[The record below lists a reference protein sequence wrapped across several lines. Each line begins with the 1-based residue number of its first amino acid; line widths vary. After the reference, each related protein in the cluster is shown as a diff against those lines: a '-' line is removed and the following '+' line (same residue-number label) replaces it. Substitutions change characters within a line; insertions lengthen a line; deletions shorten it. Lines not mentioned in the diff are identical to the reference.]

1 MRGEQR
7 LEELKNLK
15 DLYFKVQPKIK
26 KHSTTILTGV
36 AVVGVA
42 ATAISAAKQ
51 TPKALRLIEEAE
63 KEKGAQLS
71 ATEKVVKAA
80 PVYLPTALIGAS
92 TIACILGAQILNKKQ
107 QAGLASAYALVSASY
122 NKYRSKV
129 EEVFGE
135 NADGMVKHAIAEEK
149 YEEAKVEKVAELSET
164 SDIDKEFE
172 DTVLFFDEYRNQFFE
187 TTIEHV
193 KDAEYH
199 LNRNF
204 ALRDYADL
212 NEFYAFLGLPPT
224 ELGAVLGWSIY
235 AGEDMYGYQWI
246 DFNHVKDVMD
256 DGTEYYRLEMPFSPT
271 ADYLDY

>member
-1 MRGEQR
+1 MRGEQY
-7 LEELKNLK
+7 LEALKEV
-15 DLYFKVQPKIK
+15 YFKAEPKIK

-42 ATAISAAKQ
+42 ATAISAVKA
-51 TPKALRLIEEAE
+51 TPKALKLIEEAAE
-63 KEKGAQLS
+63 EKGSELS
-71 ATEKVVKAA
+71 TTQKFVKTA
-80 PVYLPTALIGAS
+80 PVYLPTVVIGAS
-92 TIACILGAQILNKKQ
+92 TMACIVGAQLLNKKQ
-107 QAGLASAYALVSASY
+107 QAALTGAYALLSASY
-122 NKYRSKV
+122 NGYRDKV
-129 EEVFGE
+129 TELFGDE
-135 NADGMVKHAIAEEK
+135 ANGMVKHAIAKEQYNEEK
-149 YEEAKVEKVAELSET
+149 VIKPVGESE
-164 SDIDKEFE
+164 SRPEVDKEFE

-187 TTIEHV
+187 TTLEHV

-204 ALRDYADL
+204 ALRDYAEL

-246 DFNHVKDVMD
+246 DFNHVKDVLD

-271 ADYLDY
+271 ADYLEY